1 MVKNTTYP
9 FSLTSFKLINININK
24 LKNELINN
32 LNLYE
37 LTTCLTLEKNL
48 LRGILILLV
57 ECVVLFG
64 FLVVIP
70 VNLLQSSRLKKFCWK
85 NLMNIYLTQH
95 PFWPECILG
104 VNFFSSYDLFL
115 HTVIPYNYIIHKNH
129 SLSHKRWHLWL
140 FGSLQSFEL

>member
-1 MVKNTTYP
+1 MV
-9 FSLTSFKLINININK
+9 IIINK

-32 LNLYE
+32 LNLNE

-70 VNLLQSSRLKKFCWK
+70 VNLLQSSRLKKSVEKTWG
-85 NLMNIYLTQH
+85 
-95 PFWPECILG
+95 E
-104 VNFFSSYDLFL
+104 
-115 HTVIPYNYIIHKNH
+115 
-129 SLSHKRWHLWL
+129 
-140 FGSLQSFEL
+140 GS

>member
-1 MVKNTTYP
+1 MV
-9 FSLTSFKLINININK
+9 IIINK

-32 LNLYE
+32 LNLNE

-70 VNLLQSSRLKKFCWK
+70 VNLLQSSRLKKIC
-85 NLMNIYLTQH
+85 
-95 PFWPECILG
+95 
-104 VNFFSSYDLFL
+104 
-115 HTVIPYNYIIHKNH
+115 
-129 SLSHKRWHLWL
+129 
-140 FGSLQSFEL
+140 